1 MTDCFVATFYQFAS
15 LDDHV
20 VLRDRIEARCQ
31 DLGIRGIILLATEG
45 INATV
50 SGTRAAVLELLDFLK
65 SDLRLAELSWK
76 ESSSQGHPFRRLR
89 VRLKKEIV
97 TMGVPGVDP
106 ARLVGTYVAPKDWN
120 ALLAEPDVILVDT
133 RNDYEV
139 EIGTFQ
145 NAVNPNIRTFRELPA
160 WCKTNIDAGKKPK
173 VAMFCTGGIRCEKST
188 AYLKEAG
195 VKEVYHLEGGILK
208 YLEDVP
214 AEDSLWE
221 GQCFVFDER
230 VSVGQ
235 DLAIGDDELCRGCR
249 RPLSESDTQSEHYVR
264 GVSCHRCIEE
274 TTTRQK
280 AGFAERQRQIDALRS
295 EG

>member
-1 MTDCFVATFYQFAS
+1 MTECFVATFYRFAS

-50 SGTRAAVLELLDFLK
+50 SGTRASVLELLDFLK
-65 SDLRLAELSWK
+65 SDPRLAELTWK
-76 ESSSQGHPFRRLR
+76 ESSSHGHPFRKLR

-120 ALLAEPDVILVDT
+120 ALLADPDVILVDT

-160 WCKTNIDAGKKPK
+160 WCETNIDAGKKPK

-195 VKEVYHLEGGILK
+195 VEEVYHLEGGILK
-208 YLEDVP
+208 YLEEVP

-235 DLAIGDDELCRGCR
+235 DLKVGDYDLCRGCR
-249 RPLSESDTQSEHYVR
+249 RPLSEADTQSEHYVR
-264 GVSCHRCIEE
+264 GVSCHRCVDE
-274 TTTRQK
+274 TTPEQK
-280 AGFAERQRQIDALRS
+280 AGFAERQRQMDLLQSA
-295 EG
+295 E

>member
-1 MTDCFVATFYQFAS
+1 MTDCFVATFYQFAP
-15 LDDHV
+15 LDDHFD
-20 VLRDRIEARCQ
+20 LRDRIEARCQ
-31 DLGIRGIILLATEG
+31 VLGIRGIILLATEG

-50 SGTRAAVLELLDFLK
+50 SGTRDSVLELLDFLK
-65 SDLRLAELSWK
+65 SDPRLAELTWK
-76 ESSSQGHPFRRLR
+76 ESSSPGHPFRKLR

-120 ALLAEPDVILVDT
+120 ALLADPDVILVDT

-160 WCKTNIDAGKKPK
+160 WCETNIDAGKKPK

-188 AYLKEAG
+188 AYLKESG
-195 VKEVYHLEGGILK
+195 VEEVYHLEGGILK
-208 YLEDVP
+208 YLEEIP

-235 DLAIGDDELCRGCR
+235 DLEVGGYDLCRGCR
-249 RPLSESDTQSEHYVR
+249 RPLSEADTQSEHYVR
-264 GVSCHRCIEE
+264 GVSCHRCVDE
-274 TTTRQK
+274 TTPKQK
-280 AGFAERQRQIDALRS
+280 AGFAERQRQIDLLQSA
-295 EG
+295 E

>member
-31 DLGIRGIILLATEG
+31 ELGIRGIILLATEG

-65 SDLRLAELSWK
+65 SDPRLAELSWK
-76 ESSSQGHPFRRLR
+76 ESSSQGHPFRKLR
-89 VRLKKEIV
+89 VRSKKEIV

-120 ALLAEPDVILVDT
+120 ALLADPDVILVDT

-139 EIGTFQ
+139 QIGTFQ

-160 WCKTNIDAGKKPK
+160 WCKTNIDAGKQPK

-195 VKEVYHLEGGILK
+195 VEEVYHLEGGILK

-214 AEDSLWE
+214 AEESLWE

-235 DLAIGDDELCRGCR
+235 DLEIGDYELCHGCR
-249 RPLSESDTQSEHYVR
+249 RPLSESDTHSEHYVR

-274 TTTRQK
+274 TTPEQK
-280 AGFAERQRQIDALRS
+280 AGFAERQRQIDAHRS

>member
-1 MTDCFVATFYQFAS
+1 MTDCFVATFYRFAS

-50 SGTRAAVLELLDFLK
+50 SGTRDSVLELLDFLK
-65 SDLRLAELSWK
+65 SDPRLAELTWK
-76 ESSSQGHPFRRLR
+76 ESSSHGHPFRKLR

-120 ALLAEPDVILVDT
+120 ALLADPDVILVDT

-160 WCKTNIDAGKKPK
+160 WCERNIDAGKKPK

-195 VKEVYHLEGGILK
+195 VEEVYHLEGGILK
-208 YLEDVP
+208 YLEEVP

-235 DLAIGDDELCRGCR
+235 DLEIGEYDLCRGCR
-249 RPLSESDTQSEHYVR
+249 RPLSEADTQSEHYVR
-264 GVSCHRCIEE
+264 EVSCHRCIDE
-274 TTTRQK
+274 TTPEQK
-280 AGFAERQRQIDALRS
+280 AGFAERQRQMDLA
-295 EG
+295 EE

>member
-31 DLGIRGIILLATEG
+31 ELGIRGIILLATEG

-65 SDLRLAELSWK
+65 SDPRLAELSWK
-76 ESSSQGHPFRRLR
+76 ESSSQGHPFRKLR
-89 VRLKKEIV
+89 VRSKKEIV

-120 ALLAEPDVILVDT
+120 ALLADPDVILVDT

-139 EIGTFQ
+139 QIGTFQ

-160 WCKTNIDAGKKPK
+160 WCKTNIDAGKQPK
-173 VAMFCTGGIRCEKST
+173 VAMFCTGGIRREKST

-195 VKEVYHLEGGILK
+195 VEEVYHLEGGILK

-214 AEDSLWE
+214 AEESLWE

-235 DLAIGDDELCRGCR
+235 DLEIGDYELCHGCR
-249 RPLSESDTQSEHYVR
+249 RPLSESDTHSEHYVR

-274 TTTRQK
+274 TTPEQK
-280 AGFAERQRQIDALRS
+280 AGFAERQRQIDAHRS

>member
-1 MTDCFVATFYQFAS
+1 MTDCFVATFYRFAS

-50 SGTRAAVLELLDFLK
+50 SGTRDSVLELLDFLK
-65 SDLRLAELSWK
+65 SAPRLAELTWK
-76 ESSSQGHPFRRLR
+76 ESSSHGHPFRKLR

-120 ALLAEPDVILVDT
+120 ALLADPDVILVDT

-160 WCKTNIDAGKKPK
+160 WCEANIDAGKKPK

-195 VKEVYHLEGGILK
+195 VEEVYHLEGGILK
-208 YLEDVP
+208 YLEEVP

-235 DLAIGDDELCRGCR
+235 GLEIGEYDLCRGCR
-249 RPLSESDTQSEHYVR
+249 RPLSEADTQSEHYVR
-264 GVSCHRCIEE
+264 GVSCHRCIDE
-274 TTTRQK
+274 TTPEQK
-280 AGFAERQRQIDALRS
+280 AGFAERQRQMDLA
-295 EG
+295 EE

>member
-1 MTDCFVATFYQFAS
+1 MTDCFVATFYRFAS

-50 SGTRAAVLELLDFLK
+50 SGTRDSVLELLDFLK
-65 SDLRLAELSWK
+65 SDPRLAELTWK
-76 ESSSQGHPFRRLR
+76 ESSSHGHPFRKLR

-120 ALLAEPDVILVDT
+120 ALLADPDVILVDT

-160 WCKTNIDAGKKPK
+160 WCETNIDAGKKPK

-195 VKEVYHLEGGILK
+195 VEEVYHLEGGILK
-208 YLEDVP
+208 YLEEVST
-214 AEDSLWE
+214 EDSLWE

-235 DLAIGDDELCRGCR
+235 DLKVGDYDLCRGCR
-249 RPLSESDTQSEHYVR
+249 RPLSEADTQSEHYVR
-264 GVSCHRCIEE
+264 GVSCHRCVNE
-274 TTTRQK
+274 TTPEQK
-280 AGFAERQRQIDALRS
+280 AGFAERQRQMDLLQSA
-295 EG
+295 E

>member
-1 MTDCFVATFYQFAS
+1 
-15 LDDHV
+15 
-20 VLRDRIEARCQ
+20 
-31 DLGIRGIILLATEG
+31 LGIRGIILLAAEG

-50 SGTRAAVLELLDFLK
+50 SGTRDSVLELLDFLK
-65 SDLRLAELSWK
+65 SDPRLAELTWK
-76 ESSSQGHPFRRLR
+76 ESSSHGHPFRKLR

-106 ARLVGTYVAPKDWN
+106 ARLVGTYVGPKDWN
-120 ALLAEPDVILVDT
+120 ALLADPDVILVDT

-160 WCKTNIDAGKKPK
+160 WCEANIDAGKKPK

-195 VKEVYHLEGGILK
+195 VEEVYHLEGGILK
-208 YLEDVP
+208 YLEEVP

-235 DLAIGDDELCRGCR
+235 DLKVGDYDLCRGCR
-249 RPLSESDTQSEHYVR
+249 RPLSEADTQSEHYVR
-264 GVSCHRCIEE
+264 GVSCHRCVDE
-274 TTTRQK
+274 TTPEQK
-280 AGFAERQRQIDALRS
+280 AGFAERQRQMDLLQSA
-295 EG
+295 E

>member
-1 MTDCFVATFYQFAS
+1 
-15 LDDHV
+15 
-20 VLRDRIEARCQ
+20 
-31 DLGIRGIILLATEG
+31 
-45 INATV
+45 
-50 SGTRAAVLELLDFLK
+50 
-65 SDLRLAELSWK
+65 
-76 ESSSQGHPFRRLR
+76 
-89 VRLKKEIV
+89 LKKEIV

-120 ALLAEPDVILVDT
+120 ALLADSDVLLVDT

-145 NAVNPNIRTFRELPA
+145 NALNPNIRTFRELPA
-160 WCKTNIDAGKKPK
+160 WCETNIDAGKKLK

-195 VKEVYHLEGGILK
+195 VEEVYHLEGGILK
-208 YLEDVP
+208 YLEEIP

-235 DLAIGDDELCRGCR
+235 DLEIGDYDLCRGCR
-249 RPLSESDTQSEHYVR
+249 RPLSEADTQSEHYVR
-264 GVSCHRCIEE
+264 GVSCHRCIDE
-274 TTTRQK
+274 TTPEQK
-280 AGFAERQRQIDALRS
+280 AGFAERQRQMDLA
-295 EG
+295 EE